1 MLVSGLIFAAKMLGF
16 VLAALCGLA
25 VFLLIVGK
33 RVMRLGLEF
42 YGSRLTEE
50 ISHGAQQVARRFL
63 EVNLEP
69 VNHVC

>member
-33 RVMRLGLEF
+33 RVMR
-42 YGSRLTEE
+42 RLL
-50 ISHGAQQVARRFL
+50 HRR
-63 EVNLEP
+63 P
-69 VNHVC
+69 